1 MKKTL
6 KNISYSICAA
16 FALFISIASFKS
28 LDLNKLSLL
37 YKTNVFGMMIIFAL
51 VIRVLFKDNI
61 RVSKSKKVLCA
72 LFTCFMIIGE
82 CASSIGNIML
92 IFKNAATIAMTILKS
107 IGYYTIFKIC
117 FYYLDLFLNGFKN
130 KNMKIKNSKIL
141 KFLKIF
147 DEKPFL
153 TSFIVI
159 LLFFSIYIIAFY
171 PIVLSPDPSNQ
182 ILQYYNVKTDYVDW
196 AILRNE
202 NVFMTNHHPVM
213 QTFLIGWC
221 IDFGRMILNDNF
233 GLFIYTMIQ
242 TLIYV
247 STLAYTIK
255 FLKNNGVS
263 LKLRFVLLLIYSL
276 VPHYAFYTVS
286 AVKDTLYTAFM
297 IWLILFMLD
306 IVRNYKDKSISWK
319 YILFITLIVTLM
331 SLMRHNGLYIAI
343 ISFIALM
350 IFTRKN
356 AFKLLLSLFLFS
368 GIVISFNKVLVPYL
382 GIADASI
389 RETLSVPFQQTAR
402 LAKYHDDG
410 ISDEDKKIIDKVLT
424 YDTLASRYNP
434 RLADAVKNE
443 FNKYTTKEELKD
455 YFKVWFK
462 YLTKYPITYIN
473 ATIDNTYGYIY
484 PNQHYWYVYDTYDK
498 RVVKAGAVDYHF
510 NKSTKFMRDSLVF
523 YESVFPY
530 LPGIG
535 LISSIGF
542 STWIVLILSVY
553 VKKKKYLIA
562 YIPLYL
568 SILICFISPANT
580 YFRYAMPYMFILP
593 TLIILNIQEYRSEK
607 NEKK

>member
-1 MKKTL
+1 MKKNL
-6 KNISYSICAA
+6 KNIGFSICAA

-28 LDLNKLSLL
+28 LDLNKLSQL
-37 YKTNVFGMMIIFAL
+37 YKTNVFGMMIIFVL
-51 VIRVLFKDNI
+51 VIRALSKDKVNI
-61 RVSKSKKVLCA
+61 CNSKKVLSF
-72 LFTCFMIIGE
+72 LFSSFMIIGE
-82 CASSIGNIML
+82 CASSAGNIML
-92 IFKNAATIAMTILKS
+92 MFNNAATIAITILKAV
-107 IGYYTIFKIC
+107 GYYTIFKIC
-117 FYYLDLFLNGFKN
+117 FYYLDLFLNCFKN
-130 KNMKIKNSKIL
+130 KEMKVKNSKFR
-141 KFLKIF
+141 KFFEFF

-153 TSFIVI
+153 SSFIVI
-159 LLFFSIYIIAFY
+159 LLFFSVYIIAFY

-182 ILQYYNVKTDYVDW
+182 ILQYYNVRTKYADW

-202 NVFMTNHHPVM
+202 NIFMTNHHPVM

-263 LKLRFVLLLIYSL
+263 LKLRFILLIIYSV

-297 IWLILFMLD
+297 IWLILFMID
-306 IVRNYKDKSISWK
+306 VVRNYKDKSIDFK
-319 YILFITLIVTLM
+319 YILFITLIVILM
-331 SLMRHNGLYIAI
+331 SLMRHNGLYIAV
-343 ISFIALM
+343 ISFVALM
-350 IFTRKN
+350 IYSRKN
-356 AFKLLLSLFLFS
+356 ASKLFLSLLLFT
-368 GIVISFNKVLVPYL
+368 GIVVGFNKVLIPYL

-402 LAKYHDDG
+402 LAKYHDEA
-410 ISDEDKKIIDKVLT
+410 ISDEDKKIIDKVLK
-424 YDTLASRYNP
+424 YDTLANRYNP
-434 RLADAVKNE
+434 RLADDVKNE
-443 FNKYTTKEELKD
+443 FNKYTTKEELKE
-455 YFKVWFK
+455 YFGVWFK
-462 YLTKYPITYIN
+462 YFIKYPVTYIN

-498 RVVKAGAVDYHF
+498 RVVKANVVDYHF
-510 NKSTKFMRDSLVF
+510 NKSTKFLRYTLVF
-523 YESVFPY
+523 YESIFPY

-593 TLIILNIQEYRSEK
+593 TLVILNIQEYRSE
-607 NEKK
+607 EK

>member
-51 VIRVLFKDNI
+51 VIRVLSKDNI
-61 RVSKSKKVLCA
+61 HVLKSKKVLCA

-82 CASSIGNIML
+82 CASSTGNIML

-130 KNMKIKNSKIL
+130 KNMKVRNSKIL
-141 KFLKIF
+141 KFLKTF

-182 ILQYYNVKTDYVDW
+182 ILQYYNVKTNYVDW

-233 GLFIYTMIQ
+233 GLFIYTIIQ

-306 IVRNYKDKSISWK
+306 VVRNYKDKSISWK
-319 YILFITLIVTLM
+319 YILFITLILTLM